1 MKPTNDLHLLAVR
14 YLDDAM
20 PAAERAA
27 YVERLRSD
35 AEARSALNDAVH
47 QSVTLAEM
55 MLARPARRSD
65 LDSVE
70 TPKNRIWHW
79 FRPVSWAAVVL
90 LLVVGFTAWMWPR
103 AGVIPRDGL
112 VTVTGFYGSVSWIG
126 TAGETHVIG
135 SLNAVL
141 PAGTFVLDDG
151 MEQLEFVFRD
161 GTRVS
166 LRGPAELVVAE
177 DGKKRLHLRSGSLSA
192 DVVKQPE
199 GRAMIVRT
207 PIAEGV
213 VLGTSFEL
221 AVATDRTSLAV
232 NHGLVQLR
240 RLADNQTVQV
250 AEQRVAVVSRDT
262 SNILS
267 GSTIF
272 GLPKQWSSDFSAPP
286 EEIWRGD
293 WLEPEGAIP
302 GRMQAVGKM
311 SKSYGA
317 VHYRAEVRAL
327 HGPLV
332 ALSRET
338 TVRLRYR
345 LREEAVVELFVNAAT
360 TGGRFAGNFRLYL
373 RPGEVP
379 STVDGWY
386 EATLPVSSFDR
397 IDSGKKTPQPEALRF
412 FYISSLE
419 QDAGLE
425 IASLEIMTP

>member
-1 MKPTNDLHLLAVR
+1 MKPIIDLHLLAVR

-20 PAAERAA
+20 PVAERAA
-27 YVERLRSD
+27 YVDRLRSD
-35 AEARSALNDAVH
+35 AEARRALNDAVH

-65 LDSVE
+65 LECVE
-70 TPKNRIWHW
+70 IPKNHIWRW
-79 FRPVSWAAVVL
+79 FRPVTWAAVVL
-90 LLVVGFTAWMWPR
+90 LLAGVTAWMWPR

-112 VTVTGFYGSVSWIG
+112 VTVTGFYGSVRWIG
-126 TAGETHVIG
+126 TAGETHVIR

-177 DGKKRLHLRSGSLSA
+177 DGQKRLHLRSGSLSA

-199 GRAMIVRT
+199 GRPMIVRT
-207 PIAEGV
+207 PMAEGI
-213 VLGTSFEL
+213 VLGTRFEL
-221 AVATDRTSLAV
+221 SATTERTSLAV

-250 AEQRVAVVSRDT
+250 AEQRMAVVSRDT
-262 SNILS
+262 SNSLS
-267 GSTIF
+267 GSTVF
-272 GLPKQWSSDFSAPP
+272 ALPKQWSSDFSAPP
-286 EEIWRGD
+286 AEVWRGD
-293 WLEPEGAIP
+293 WLEPKGAVP
-302 GRMQAVGKM
+302 GRMQAVGKL

-317 VHYRAEVRAL
+317 VHYRAEVKAL

-332 ALSRET
+332 AFSRET
-338 TVRLRYR
+338 TISVRYR
-345 LREEAVVELFVNAAT
+345 SRKETKVELFASTAT

-379 STVDGWY
+379 STADGWY

-412 FYISSLE
+412 LYISSLE